1 MFAITRFHCSIY
13 VVTECEAH
21 LCFLLVMA
29 AAPTRPETPT
39 AMPTRPIMTP
49 TMMGAEPL
57 LPDSSPQL
65 QALRE
70 KKNYKKSAVFKFL
83 QWLRVTVVTGSL
95 NTPTSP
101 FSLTATTDIE

>member
-1 MFAITRFHCSIY
+1 MFAITRFHFSIY
-13 VVTECEAH
+13 VVTECEAY

-29 AAPTRPETPT
+29 AAPMRPETPT

-49 TMMGAEPL
+49 TMMGVE
-57 LPDSSPQL
+57 LPPSSSPRL
-65 QALRE
+65 QALKE

-83 QWLRVTVVTGSL
+83 QQLRVVAVTGSL

-101 FSLTATTDIE
+101 FSLTAATDIE